1 MKRLFIICAVLL
13 FGTAAFPKNN
23 SLVLTNPLRVERP
36 DETIV
41 LKRADLE
48 EKIGAIPDGFAP
60 ILKLK
65 EQNIPSQVDDMNLD
79 GKWDELAFT
88 VSFKASETLSL
99 DIVNVAIISYPV
111 FEKRT
116 NVRLGILQQDKSFL
130 EVDHYTAPICKD
142 GFTIIAQG
150 ESVSWENDKMGFRN
164 YFDCRNVK
172 DLFGKLTPG
181 LIIDKIQTPENPDY
195 HVLNSWGMDIL
206 HCGSSL
212 GSGGLA
218 LLQDDSLYRLGFTD
232 AYQYQ
237 KVCEGPVRS
246 VFDLKYSGWHVAGE
260 NLSAVERIS
269 IYPGKYWFQS
279 DVTVSGFTGEKQ
291 IVTGIVTSLLKNKPV
306 DFEANAAFRSI
317 ATLDKQSE
325 NKDELGMAILLKKD
339 EVTKVARTTDID
351 FYSLGYK
358 SVDEK
363 KFSNVISETYYVGQ
377 KIKHGVAARHYFFAV
392 WGLENAKWKNMD
404 NFKAYI
410 SSEAKLISNPIRI
423 IN

>member
-1 MKRLFIICAVLL
+1 MKNLLLIGAVVVIG
-13 FGTAAFPKNN
+13 FTSCTKKNV
-23 SLVLTNPLRVERP
+23 LVLTNPLAIDRP
-36 DETIV
+36 DQTIV

-48 EKIGAIPDGFAP
+48 SRIGAVPDGLAP
-60 ILKLK
+60 VLKLNG
-65 EQNIPSQVDDMNLD
+65 QNVPSQADDLNGD

-88 VSFKASETLSL
+88 VSFKASETLNL
-99 DIVNVAIISYPV
+99 NVENVPVAQYPQ

-116 NVRLGILQQDKSFL
+116 NVRLGIKQADGTYP
-130 EVDHYTAPICKD
+130 EVDEYTAPSCKD
-142 GFTIIAQG
+142 SFKIIAQG

-172 DLFGKLTPG
+172 DLFGKLKPG
-181 LIIDKIQTPENPDY
+181 LIIDKINSPAIPDY
-195 HVLNSWGMDIL
+195 HTLSDWGMDIL

-218 LLQDDSLYRLGFTD
+218 MLEADSLYRLGSTD
-232 AYQYQ
+232 TYKYK
-237 KVCEGPVRS
+237 KVVEGPVRS
-246 VFDLKYSGWHVAGE
+246 VFDLIYTGWHVANQ

-291 IVTGIVTSLLKNKPV
+291 LVTGIVTSFLKTQPV
-306 DFEANAAFRSI
+306 DFDANAEYRAI

-325 NKDELGMAILLKKD
+325 NKDELGMGILVKKD

-351 FYSLGYK
+351 FYKLGYK
-358 SVDEK
+358 TVDEK
-363 KFSNVISETYYVGQ
+363 QFSNVISETYYEAQ
-377 KIKHGVAARHYFFAV
+377 KIKADVPARHYFFAV
-392 WGLENAKWKNMD
+392 WGLENEKWKSMD

-410 SSEAKLISNPIRI
+410 SSEADFLSNPIVI
-423 IN
+423 K